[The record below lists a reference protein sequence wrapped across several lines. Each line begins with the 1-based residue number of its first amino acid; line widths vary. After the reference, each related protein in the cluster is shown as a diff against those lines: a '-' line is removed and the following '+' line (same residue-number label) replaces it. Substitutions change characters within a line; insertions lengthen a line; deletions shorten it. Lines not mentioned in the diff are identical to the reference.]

1 MALKSLKSLGH
12 EVTQPLAAQPTL
24 SAQDGAA
31 KAQAQKRHRIT
42 IQREVIVLLAMLV
55 FNLLFTQHFWSLQT
69 FNVNLTQVVT
79 IVIVGI
85 GMTLVV
91 ATGGIDLSVGASMAI
106 SGALAPM
113 LFMNIPG
120 AGGIAL
126 AFVLPVLA
134 AAACGVFNGLLVTKL
149 SVQPIVATLV
159 LFIAG
164 RGIAQ
169 VVTDGSLQA
178 FDNPAFQWIALGKVG
193 GVPFQVLLMF
203 ALVALFVWVVRKT
216 LFGQY
221 LLITGG
227 NENAA
232 YLCGVPTARI
242 KLIAYTICA
251 ALAGLAGLISISV
264 NSSSDANVV
273 GLGIELDAIA
283 AVAVGGTA
291 LTGGKAYIGGTLI
304 GALIIQL
311 LRFTLLAHGIPDAAA
326 LVVKAAIIV
335 AAVYVQRR
343 SR

>member
-1 MALKSLKSLGH
+1 MNQK
-12 EVTQPLAAQPTL
+12 TQPATAAPIVQAAQ
-24 SAQDGAA
+24 
-31 KAQAQKRHRIT
+31 KKRHRIT
-42 IQREVIVLLAMLV
+42 IQREIAVLLAMIV

-106 SGALAPM
+106 AGSLAPM
-113 LFMNIPG
+113 IFMNV
-120 AGGIAL
+120 AGPFGIAL

-134 AAACGVFNGLLVTKL
+134 ASLCGVFNGFLVTRL

-169 VVTDGSLQA
+169 VFTDGSLQA
-178 FDNPAFQWIALGKVG
+178 FDNPAFQWIALGRVA
-193 GVPFQVLLMF
+193 GVPAQVFLML
-203 ALVALFVWVVRKT
+203 ALVVLFAWIVRKT

-221 LLITGG
+221 LLVTGG
-227 NENAA
+227 NEQAA
-232 YLCGVPTARI
+232 YLSGIPTARV
-242 KLIAYTICA
+242 KMIAYTLCA

-264 NSSSDANVV
+264 NSSSDANVI
-273 GLGIELDAIA
+273 GLGSELDAIA

-291 LTGGKAYIGGTLI
+291 LTGGRAYIVGTLI

-311 LRFTLLAHGIPDAAA
+311 LRYTLLAHGIPDAAA
-326 LVVKAAIIV
+326 LVVKAGIII

-343 SR
+343 HR

>member
-1 MALKSLKSLGH
+1 MNQK
-12 EVTQPLAAQPTL
+12 TQPATAAPLVQAAQ
-24 SAQDGAA
+24 
-31 KAQAQKRHRIT
+31 KKKHRIT
-42 IQREVIVLLAMLV
+42 IQREIAVLLAMIV

-106 SGALAPM
+106 AGSLAPM
-113 LFMNIPG
+113 IFMNV
-120 AGGIAL
+120 AGPFGIAL
-126 AFVLPVLA
+126 AFVLPVVA
-134 AAACGVFNGLLVTKL
+134 AALCGVFNGFLVTRL
-149 SVQPIVATLV
+149 SVQPIVATLE

-169 VVTDGSLQA
+169 VFTDGSLQA
-178 FDNPAFQWIALGKVG
+178 FDNPAFQWIALGRVA
-193 GVPFQVLLMF
+193 GVPAQVFLML
-203 ALVALFVWVVRKT
+203 ALVALFAWIVRKT

-221 LLITGG
+221 LLVTGG
-227 NENAA
+227 NEQAA
-232 YLCGVPTARI
+232 YLSGIPTARV
-242 KLIAYTICA
+242 KMIAYTLCA

-264 NSSSDANVV
+264 NSSSDANVI
-273 GLGIELDAIA
+273 GLGSELDAIA

-291 LTGGKAYIGGTLI
+291 LTGGRAYIVGTLI

-311 LRFTLLAHGIPDAAA
+311 LRYTLLAHGIPDAAA
-326 LVVKAAIIV
+326 LVVKAGIII

-343 SR
+343 HR

>member
-1 MALKSLKSLGH
+1 MNQK
-12 EVTQPLAAQPTL
+12 TQPATAAPLVQAAQ
-24 SAQDGAA
+24 
-31 KAQAQKRHRIT
+31 KKKYRIT
-42 IQREVIVLLAMLV
+42 IQREIAVLLAMIV

-106 SGALAPM
+106 AGSLAPM
-113 LFMNIPG
+113 IFMNV
-120 AGGIAL
+120 AGPLGIAL

-134 AAACGVFNGLLVTKL
+134 AALCGVFNGFLVTRL

-169 VVTDGSLQA
+169 VFTDGSLQA
-178 FDNPAFQWIALGKVG
+178 FDNPAFQWIALGRVA
-193 GVPFQVLLMF
+193 GVPAQVFLML
-203 ALVALFVWVVRKT
+203 ALVAVFAWIVRKT

-221 LLITGG
+221 LLVTGG
-227 NENAA
+227 NERAA
-232 YLCGVPTARI
+232 YLSGIPTARV
-242 KLIAYTICA
+242 KMIAYTLCA
-251 ALAGLAGLISISV
+251 GLAGLAGLISISV
-264 NSSSDANVV
+264 NSSSDANVI
-273 GLGIELDAIA
+273 GLGSELDAIA

-291 LTGGKAYIGGTLI
+291 LTGGRAYIVGTLI

-311 LRFTLLAHGIPDAAA
+311 LRYTLLEHGIPDAAA
-326 LVVKAAIIV
+326 LVVKAGIII

-343 SR
+343 QR

>member
-1 MALKSLKSLGH
+1 
-12 EVTQPLAAQPTL
+12 
-24 SAQDGAA
+24 
-31 KAQAQKRHRIT
+31 
-42 IQREVIVLLAMLV
+42 
-55 FNLLFTQHFWSLQT
+55 
-69 FNVNLTQVVT
+69 
-79 IVIVGI
+79 
-85 GMTLVV
+85 V

-113 LFMNIPG
+113 LFLNI
-120 AGGIAL
+120 AGPLGIAL

-134 AAACGVFNGLLVTKL
+134 AAACGVFNGLLVTRL

-178 FDNPAFQWIALGKVG
+178 FNTPAFQWIALGKVA
-193 GVPFQVLLMF
+193 GVPFQVLLML
-203 ALVALFVWVVRKT
+203 ALVGVFVWVVRKT

-227 NENAA
+227 NEKAA
-232 YLCGVPTARI
+232 YLCGVPTAAV
-242 KLIAYTICA
+242 KMIAYTLCA

-273 GLGIELDAIA
+273 GLGVELDAIA

-311 LRFTLLAHGIPDAAA
+311 LRYTLLAHGIPDAAA
-326 LVVKAAIIV
+326 LVVKAGIIV